1 MNQICLIFWV
11 TFYRK
16 NKFEKRLFFDFT
28 GKKKHLEL
36 LSRKKYFTEYLFFF
50 STWTSI
56 DSFLLVPLL
65 SKPTKDIHYPIR
77 SVLWIYSKTPRNFIL
92 ERLIL
97 SRNVVT
103 ATPFCP
109 FRLYGWTTT
118 TVLRVILKFKINLT
132 GTGTLSYIFKIQ
144 IKKGNFWG
152 FWVKG
157 MIF

>member
-1 MNQICLIFWV
+1 MITLIFQAPHFKLNQISLIFSSYIRF
-11 TFYRK
+11 TEK

-28 GKKKHLEL
+28 KKTFWVAFT
-36 LSRKKYFTEYLFFF
+36 KKYFTESIFFF

-56 DSFLLVPLL
+56 DSFFIRPLL

-97 SRNVVT
+97 WRNVVT

-132 GTGTLSYIFKIQ
+132 GTFIHF
-144 IKKGNFWG
+144 
-152 FWVKG
+152 
-157 MIF
+157 